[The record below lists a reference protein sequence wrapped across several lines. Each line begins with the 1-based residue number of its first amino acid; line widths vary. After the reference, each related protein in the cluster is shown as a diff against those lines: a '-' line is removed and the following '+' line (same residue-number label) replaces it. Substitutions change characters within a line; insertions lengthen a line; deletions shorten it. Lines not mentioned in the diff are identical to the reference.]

1 MMDDTQGTPDVGP
14 ARAKAAQDLSVPA
27 ILMMVMGG
35 FWVLYSLYGMVGS
48 AGSTEAQMD
57 AINTVLAQY
66 PPDLQEKMRGLVAAF
81 SSPGFRILSSL
92 PGLLLNAAVVFG
104 AWKMKN
110 LQTYGLAM
118 TAAILSCI
126 PCCGPCCGLGII
138 PGVWALV
145 VLNRADVKAAFR

>member
-1 MMDDTQGTPDVGP
+1 MMDDTQAPPDSGP
-14 ARAKAAQDLSVPA
+14 NRAKAAQDLSVPA
-27 ILMMVMGG
+27 ILMLVMGG

-48 AGSTEAQMD
+48 AGSSAAQMD
-57 AINTVLAQY
+57 AINAALAQY
-66 PPDLQEKMRGLVAAF
+66 PPDLQEKIRGMLGFV
-81 SSPGFRILSSL
+81 SSPSFRILGSL
-92 PGLLLNAAVVFG
+92 PGLILNGLVVFG

-110 LQTYGLAM
+110 LQSYGLAM